1 MAGWDEVVDTGK
13 TIKVHN
19 GKILVEIPLKC
30 VCVWDTPANIMSSL
44 FIELGDCYTRTD
56 GDDGDMLEL
65 WDGGVEL
72 TEEECE
78 SYTVR
83 DLDSSDVMDM
93 TGANDEVPKL
103 AARTLTHAELE
114 HRWQEQ
120 MGEQGFPFEADDDD
134 GQMDNRPWRPHS
146 ADDLIAKYMGHE
158 PEKSAGVKTKPSKRI
173 RINPD
178 DVLSLWQRAQ
188 TEQSPNKKEA
198 MLKRVKELHA
208 QLESS
213 YRVNAKSVIKKLVE
227 GQKTFVCIRPG
238 RIETME
244 GEARSCEVAEGDV
257 FTATEQLALGFV
269 GTLKIQ
275 GQWSHQPGLSGKKT
289 NPAPFNGSPKVLLRA
304 THIDGP
310 PSDFWATFTH
320 SDEGAAPERKPL
332 RGLPGANMD
341 KGIPAQGVRED
352 ELGDKFLSAVDQAR
366 GAEFVIEGP
375 QGYFAR
381 EGAGGTPRWVSNPD
395 QAFKGTFQDCQTE
408 VQIRGLAKLGG
419 QIVALDQQRPR
430 RVLGH
435 DDNPHKRRR
444 GNGFG
449 PMGGAR

>member
-1 MAGWDEVVDTGK
+1 
-13 TIKVHN
+13 
-19 GKILVEIPLKC
+19 
-30 VCVWDTPANIMSSL
+30 
-44 FIELGDCYTRTD
+44 
-56 GDDGDMLEL
+56 MLEL

-93 TGANDEVPKL
+93 TGANDEAPKL

-158 PEKSAGVKTKPSKRI
+158 PEKSAGIKTKPSKRI

-198 MLKRVKELHA
+198 MLKRVKELSA

-227 GQKTFVCIRPG
+227 GDCNCGAQDGPEHRPHSDKCAVYKKDKKEGKKKKSYQQRYLESQQTFVAIRGG
-238 RIETME
+238 RIETLS
-244 GEARSCEVAEGDV
+244 GEARSAEVAEGDV
-257 FTATEQLALGFV
+257 LTVTKPHKLGFE
-269 GTLKIQ
+269 GTLKIK
-275 GQWSHQPGLSGKKT
+275 GQFSHQPGLSGRKT
-289 NPAPFNGSPKVLLRA
+289 DPTPFSGSPTVLLRHEQIA
-304 THIDGP
+304 KDHDYP
-310 PSDFWATFTH
+310 ASDFWATFTA
-320 SDEGAAPERKPL
+320 SDEGTPPAPPERKPL
-332 RGLPGANMD
+332 T
-341 KGIPAQGVRED
+341 VESD
-352 ELGDKFLSAVDQAR
+352 ELGDRFLAAVDNAR
-366 GAEFVIEGP
+366 ADIEFVIEGP

-381 EGAGGTPRWVSNPD
+381 EGAGGTPRWVDNPD
-395 QAFKGTFQDCQTE
+395 QAFKGSFKDCQTE

-419 QIVALDQQRPR
+419 QIVELDQQRHAPKLR
-430 RVLGH
+430 
-435 DDNPHKRRR
+435 PYSRRR

-449 PMGGAR
+449 PMGAR